1 MATWME
7 KLAGSLLI
15 VFAVLWAVYHLASVH
30 QFQPGF
36 LRLGPM
42 QLLMAGLMMWL
53 HGRYRAVHFA
63 RVRRE
68 YQTRF
73 RDF

>member
-1 MATWME
+1 MATWVE
-7 KLAGSLLI
+7 KLIGILLA
-15 VFAVLWAVYHLASVH
+15 VTAVLWAAYHLLSVH
-30 QFQPGF
+30 HFQPGF

-42 QLLMAGLMMWL
+42 QVLMAGLLLWL
-53 HGRYRAVHFA
+53 HGQYRAVQFS

>member
-1 MATWME
+1 
-7 KLAGSLLI
+7 
-15 VFAVLWAVYHLASVH
+15 
-30 QFQPGF
+30 
-36 LRLGPM
+36 
-42 QLLMAGLMMWL
+42 MAGLLLWL
-53 HGRYRAVHFA
+53 HGQYRAVQFS